1 MQFQLKLLGTLD
13 NVILCTGVRTI
24 SGSSVYIDQLA
35 YFNGTE
41 SKGINLYIG
50 KIAEILIGQ
59 ASWKLTISNQKRIPK
74 VDYAF

>member
-1 MQFQLKLLGTLD
+1 MQFQLKLLGSLD

-35 YFNGTE
+35 YFNGAK
-41 SKGINLYIG
+41 SKGIKLYIG

-59 ASWKLTISNQKRIPK
+59 CSWKLAISNQKNPQG
-74 VDYAF
+74 